1 MNEDKVKD
9 IIGKLVLK
17 NRLERQYPASKR
29 NLAKLE
35 ELGLLKFMPTCNHPS
50 VRGQI
55 GQTDANRVIEEAGKA
70 PGAVM
75 NAYGEGEQTD
85 GSDLWLALNETAE
98 TEDDD
103 DDDNEMYTITLDGDG
118 GHQTPAGVSGMAYSE
133 GSEIVIW
140 KDDEGWM
147 SCISGV
153 SADGNAYESDDFGP
167 FDTKEEAEAFAR
179 EYVEAI
185 DADYP
190 EF

>member
-98 TEDDD
+98 TDEPELRFEKKLNASFDAPILVA
-103 DDDNEMYTITLDGDG
+103 ITKR
-118 GHQTPAGVSGMAYSE
+118 GVVVRE
-133 GSEIVIW
+133 
-140 KDDEGWM
+140 
-147 SCISGV
+147 
-153 SADGNAYESDDFGP
+153 F
-167 FDTKEEAEAFAR
+167 TFAR
-179 EYVEAI
+179 YGVYRDSGAPWGTLGKTRDWLEQNGFAQV
-185 DADYP
+185 P
-190 EF
+190 EPEWHWK